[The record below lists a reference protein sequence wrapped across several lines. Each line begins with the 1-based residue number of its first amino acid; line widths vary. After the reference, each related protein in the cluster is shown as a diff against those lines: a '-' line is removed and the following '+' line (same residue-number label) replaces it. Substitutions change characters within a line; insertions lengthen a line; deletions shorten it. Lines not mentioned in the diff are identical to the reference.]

1 MRKLLKLTI
10 MTIEEI
16 SFKNLI
22 RDYKKITLWQYL
34 KFKFNK
40 FFEILES
47 LM

>member
-1 MRKLLKLTI
+1 MK
-10 MTIEEI
+10 IEEI